1 MEDQRGLDLSG
12 GKTVSGDVDD
22 IWVLFS
28 LSSLKRENVET
39 PTVYTTLDPDVS
51 VFIAGSAITGVEES
65 IEWLEGQG
73 QKRHR
78 PGRAEAQTLI

>member
-1 MEDQRGLDLSG
+1 M
-12 GKTVSGDVDD
+12 SGDVDD
-22 IWVLFS
+22 IWVPFS

-51 VFIAGSAITGVEES
+51 VFITGSAITGVEES

-73 QKRHR
+73 QKRHHTKR
-78 PGRAEAQTLI
+78 TGAQTLM